1 VGMIFLNLTKYKI
14 HVNYGMTF
22 YCMICDV
29 RLIGGNFIFV
39 GVVYNE
45 SMIVVL
51 SHTNVNL

>member
-1 VGMIFLNLTKYKI
+1 MIFLNLTKYKI